1 MAFMV
6 GRRQEVEKLLMSP
19 TRSMPP
25 MAQIDLSSR
34 ETPVRAL
41 DKPAE
46 RVSMGGEL
54 SGGADHLVRWMRQRK
69 EN

>member
-1 MAFMV
+1 
-6 GRRQEVEKLLMSP
+6 MSP

-25 MAQIDLSSR
+25 MAQIDLSTR
-34 ETPVRAL
+34 ETPMRVL

-54 SGGADHLVRWMRQRK
+54 SGGADHLIRWMRQRE

>member
-1 MAFMV
+1 MK
-6 GRRQEVEKLLMSP
+6 KLLTPSP
-19 TRSMPP
+19 RSMPS